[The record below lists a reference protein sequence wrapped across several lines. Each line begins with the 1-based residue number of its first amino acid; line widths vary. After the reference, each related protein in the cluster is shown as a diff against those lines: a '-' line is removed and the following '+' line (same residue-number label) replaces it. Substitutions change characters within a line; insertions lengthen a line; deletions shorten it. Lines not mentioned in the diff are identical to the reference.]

1 MTFWQGLV
9 IGFLASR
16 TSIAGEKSAEKENN
30 DKDLWGKQAQNFL
43 ICLEMLLFS
52 IAHFYCFPTEEW
64 QEGYRPAVEKKMS
77 MGDNM
82 AFGDFVSDLKLIMGG
97 DGREKKKAK
106 IAPPKKEETHT
117 GLGNPS
123 PSLGEN
129 IDVEQQQQ
137 LIAATSTIDEDGQQ
151 GGQSRSHTSDD
162 TRMSDDDHDDLA
174 MIFDP
179 ETSMDMDT
187 MNESSV
193 EESFDLEQLSSR
205 IDSTVRESL
214 ISEDENV
221 REAAHRL
228 QDKMQSLRQIE
239 EVKDE
244 DESKQ
249 ASGTS
254 YGAIGE
260 HHHESEDADDSSEH
274 DDDAVDGGI
283 PSPSNEHERDEEV
296 GETTS
301 LLGGGTTNLYSGDPS
316 DVQLRPSIFTTRDE
330 Q

>member
-1 MTFWQGLV
+1 
-9 IGFLASR
+9 
-16 TSIAGEKSAEKENN
+16 
-30 DKDLWGKQAQNFL
+30 
-43 ICLEMLLFS
+43 MLLFS
-52 IAHFYCFPTEEW
+52 CVHCFECIESH
-64 QEGYRPAVEKKMS
+64 YHS
-77 MGDNM
+77 GD
-82 AFGDFVSDLKLIMGG
+82 DSK
-97 DGREKKKAK
+97 KKKAK
-106 IAPPKKEETHT
+106 IAPPKKEETQT
-117 GLGNPS
+117 GLENPS
-123 PSLGEN
+123 PSLEEN
-129 IDVEQQQQ
+129 IDVEQQP
-137 LIAATSTIDEDGQQ
+137 LIAATSTIDEDGHQ

-162 TRMSDDDHDDLA
+162 TRMSDDDHDDTA

-179 ETSMDMDT
+179 DTSMDMDT

-205 IDSTVRESL
+205 IDSTVRVSL
-214 ISEDENV
+214 SSEDENV

-244 DESKQ
+244 DESKP

-260 HHHESEDADDSSEH
+260 QHHESEDSGDSSEH
-274 DDDAVDGGI
+274 DDDALDGGI

-301 LLGGGTTNLYSGDPS
+301 LLGGGTANLYSGDPS